1 MKQRLFNFLKLAIS
15 LGLLYLLFSRLE
27 DRARLWQQIVNAN
40 PWLLLL
46 GASCYATAVA
56 LSGFK
61 WGVLL
66 RAIGLA
72 LPLRRLL
79 AYQWLAE
86 FFNNFLPAQVGGDV
100 MRGFALAADTQRR
113 ADAAASIFID
123 RFMGLLIF
131 MLSAAVASLAMLF
144 LGRPNGSNFTGETQI
159 SVRLVALGSTGAAML
174 LLLVL
179 AALLSRRLKQ
189 LAESV
194 LRRLPLAARTVP
206 IWQKLA
212 AAFNAYRHA
221 YPALLRS
228 ALGSL
233 AIVILTSINIWLIT
247 QAIAPGGIGVA
258 EVLAINP
265 IIVFIG
271 LFVPFLPGGL
281 GVRQAAFYVTF
292 LLVGRS
298 GDLGIAVGVLQ
309 QLIGYLVS
317 LPGAYLWV
325 QGGARSAPR
334 PEGSR
339 EGARPLTADPPV
351 EPLLH

>member
-1 MKQRLFNFLKLAIS
+1 MKQRLFNYLKLAIG

-27 DRARLWQQIVNAN
+27 DPVRLWRQITSAN

-46 GASCYATAVA
+46 GALCYTTAVA
-56 LSGFK
+56 LSGIK

-72 LPLRRLL
+72 VPLRRLL

-100 MRGFALAADTQRR
+100 MRGFALAADTRRR
-113 ADAAASIFID
+113 ADAAASILID
-123 RFMGLLIF
+123 RFVGLLIF
-131 MLSAAVASLAMLF
+131 MLSAAVASLTML
-144 LGRPNGSNFTGETQI
+144 LLRRPIGGNLTGEAQI
-159 SVRLVALGSTGAAML
+159 SIGLVALGSTGVSIL

-179 AALLSRRLKQ
+179 AALLSRRLK
-189 LAESV
+189 LIVENL
-194 LRRLPLAARTVP
+194 LRRLPLATHTVP
-206 IWQKLA
+206 VWQKLA

-247 QAIAPGGIGVA
+247 QAIAPGGIGIA

-265 IIVFIG
+265 IIVFIA

-281 GVRQAAFYVTF
+281 GVRQAAFYLTF

-317 LPGAYLWV
+317 LPGAYLWM
-325 QGGARSAPR
+325 QGGARSAPL
-334 PEGSR
+334 PDGSR
-339 EGARPLTADPPV
+339 APPLAADSPI
-351 EPLLH
+351 EPQLH